1 MQQFRM
7 FPMKLFQWFLIFFC
21 GNEAESCGGFG
32 GFDLQGPGRVF
43 LGLRANGDDKPVL
56 GMDDGG
62 VFKNERIGAVRQFPS
77 VQKNAGITG
86 VVDDHVAGT
95 RFQPGDGLLNLE
107 AFCQLGEGDFRNTP
121 CALFRRMQPVNIP
134 FRMVGERVQRIKET
148 DFVLARYGG
157 NQFFRF
163 RAVGGGA
170 VVRACIFAYVR
181 IAVAGECLF
190 VERAA
195 VVRPQQAPGKEPCF
209 GIGVF
214 PCLEQRFIAFGEQFG
229 VPPSARVVD
238 AKVADINIRLEV
250 QGLLVFPGAA
260 VPASCLA
267 RLVARRFSGIAESSD
282 VKVRAH

>member
-1 MQQFRM
+1 MKRSIRDSGEAVPDAGIPFAGNPDAPQSSAACRLPPVREGGNRVRRVFGNMQQFRM

-62 VFKNERIGAVRQFPS
+62 IFKNERIGAVRQFPS

-148 DFVLARYGG
+148 DFVLACYGG

-163 RAVGGGA
+163 RTAEPLSEP
-170 VVRACIFAYVR
+170 AYLR
-181 IAVAGECLF
+181 T
-190 VERAA
+190 
-195 VVRPQQAPGKEPCF
+195 
-209 GIGVF
+209 
-214 PCLEQRFIAFGEQFG
+214 
-229 VPPSARVVD
+229 
-238 AKVADINIRLEV
+238 
-250 QGLLVFPGAA
+250 
-260 VPASCLA
+260 
-267 RLVARRFSGIAESSD
+267 SG
-282 VKVRAH
+282 